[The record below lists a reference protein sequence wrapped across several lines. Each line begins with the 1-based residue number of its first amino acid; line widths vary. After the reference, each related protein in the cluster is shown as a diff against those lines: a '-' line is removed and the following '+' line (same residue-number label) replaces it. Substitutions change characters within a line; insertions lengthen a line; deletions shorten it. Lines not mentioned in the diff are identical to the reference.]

1 VNYVDSRVSVS
12 VPYPIECN
20 QVGLHK
26 DDGAYRVVTVTRVLT
41 TLLYRVKAPPE
52 QINMVKLLADMIENR
67 LHQTYVI
74 MIKYIDT

>member
-1 VNYVDSRVSVS
+1 
-12 VPYPIECN
+12 
-20 QVGLHK
+20 VGLHK